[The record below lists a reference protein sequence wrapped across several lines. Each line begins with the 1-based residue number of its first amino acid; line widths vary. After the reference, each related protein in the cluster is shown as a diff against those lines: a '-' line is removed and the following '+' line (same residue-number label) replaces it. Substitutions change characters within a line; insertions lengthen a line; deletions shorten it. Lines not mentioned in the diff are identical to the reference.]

1 MKGLGID
8 LCQISRIETAIEKTE
23 GFLNRY
29 YTEAERAYLATRGGN
44 LAQSAAA
51 MFAAKE
57 AFLKAL
63 GVGLSGG
70 IAMADI
76 SVAHDLMGRPSYVL
90 DSVALAK
97 LREIGATAAHLSLT
111 HDGGMAAAVCALE

>member
-1 MKGLGID
+1 MKGLGND
-8 LCQISRIETAIEKTE
+8 LCQISRIETAIQKTE

-70 IAMADI
+70 VAMADI

-90 DSVALAK
+90 GSVALAK